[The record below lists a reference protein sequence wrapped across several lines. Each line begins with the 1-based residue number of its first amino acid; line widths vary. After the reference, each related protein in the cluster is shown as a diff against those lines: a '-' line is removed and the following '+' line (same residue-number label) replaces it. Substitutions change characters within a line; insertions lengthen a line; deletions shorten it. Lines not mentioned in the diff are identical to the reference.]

1 MKSYFF
7 AFVLIL
13 TTVATAQPPK
23 SELPLPNSGDVTL
36 PLDQY
41 NKLLELASKP
51 AKRPEAPPQNY
62 SIQCAELK
70 FQVENESVLGTV
82 HLEGEVFKKGVIKVP
97 LIKDMITL
105 DAQQDGKGV
114 PLQQENGAQAAVL
127 NGPSDFAIALNAAL
141 PLHIEAGR
149 ASFAL
154 PVPAA
159 GSVQL
164 TLIVPGERT
173 SVNISPGLI
182 LNRTSEKG
190 STTIEATLA
199 PGQPVSIWWATRET
213 AVQAAPKQVR
223 FLSDVKT
230 LVSVSEAELHV
241 AALADITV
249 VQGEPAEF
257 TVRVPADFE
266 VTGVTGASLESSEVH
281 EGTLTLKVTG
291 SSQRHQFLISMER
304 SISNSKA
311 SIPFITFENTQRE
324 TGEVL
329 VEGTGTMELA
339 AREGGGLQRIDVKE
353 TSYYLRSLAHYSPQA
368 AFRFHR
374 QPNEQPTLALE
385 WTRFPDSSVL
395 AAIADSAAVTT
406 LVTSEGKTLT
416 EIKLMVKNQAQ
427 PFLKVTLPS
436 GASILSADVAGERVK
451 PVQGPDG
458 SRVPL
463 LRPGFHPNGPY
474 EVSFVFMHSG
484 APFAK
489 KGGSELSLPSMELPI
504 SVLHWELFLPD
515 RYQVKDFGGD
525 VISAGLL
532 SPSIRE
538 SGTIGAIAAGAWDG
552 VASGM
557 GTVATGG
564 PFVLNG
570 VHGDAFDRLNGFAY
584 FPGQIGGVV
593 VDPSGAAVSGA
604 NVTVTNTT
612 NGASTNAV
620 TDSAG
625 RWVVSNFPSGSGKL
639 RVGASGFQTLVQTFD
654 YNSGRPAQY
663 MSTLQVA
670 AASETVEVVAKAVP
684 MNSRIVAQRQE
695 LEKKGKQLTQTAS
708 PNVLNLQRRVAGVL
722 PVAIDVPRT
731 GTSFEFVR
739 ALVLDE
745 ETKVT
750 FSYKSR

>member
-1 MKSYFF
+1 MKNYFF
-7 AFVLIL
+7 CFVLIL
-13 TTVATAQPPK
+13 SAIATAQLQK
-23 SELPLPNSGDVTL
+23 SDLPLPNSGDVTL

-51 AKRPEAPPQNY
+51 TKRPEAPPQNY

-70 FQVENESVLGTV
+70 FQVENESVLGSV
-82 HLEGEVFKKGVIKVP
+82 HLEGEVFKKGITKVP
-97 LIKDMITL
+97 LIRDMITL

-114 PLQQENGAQAAVL
+114 PLQQENGAQIAVL

-141 PLHIEAGR
+141 PLRLEAGR
-149 ASFAL
+149 ASFTLA
-154 PVPAA
+154 VPAA
-159 GSVQL
+159 GSAQL
-164 TLIVPGERT
+164 TLVVPGEHT

-190 STTIEATLA
+190 TTTIEATLA
-199 PGQPVSIWWATRET
+199 PGQPVNIWWATRET
-213 AVQAAPKQVR
+213 ATQKAPKDAR

-230 LVSVSEAELHV
+230 LMSVSEAELHV

-249 VQGEPAEF
+249 VQGEPTEF
-257 TVRVPADFE
+257 AVKVPTDYE

-281 EGTLTLKVTG
+281 DGTLTLKVVG
-291 SSQRHQFLISMER
+291 PKQRHQFLISMER
-304 SISNSKA
+304 SISDSKA
-311 SIPFITFENTQRE
+311 SAPFISFVNAQRE

-329 VEGTGTMELA
+329 VEGTGTMELT

-353 TSYYLRSLAHYSPQA
+353 TSYYLRALAHYPPQA

-374 QPNEQPTLALE
+374 QPNDQPTLALE

-395 AAIADSAAVTT
+395 AAVADEATVTT

-416 EIKLMVKNQAQ
+416 EIKLTVKNQAQ
-427 PFLKVTLPS
+427 PFLKVMLPA

-463 LRPGFHPNGPY
+463 LRPGFRPNGPY
-474 EVSFVFMHSG
+474 EVSFVFMNSG

-489 KGGSELSLPSMELPI
+489 KGGSELSLPSMDLPI
-504 SVLHWELFLPD
+504 SILHWELFLPD

-532 SPSIRE
+532 SASAEEGGIIGPALTGTGDGIGVG
-538 SGTIGAIAAGAWDG
+538 SGAGAGIGGG
-552 VASGM
+552 V
-557 GTVATGG
+557 
-564 PFVLNG
+564 FNG
-570 VHGDAFDRLNGFAY
+570 SLFDKAVNGFPY

-593 VDPSGAAVSGA
+593 VDPSGAAISGA
-604 NVTVTNTT
+604 TVTVTNTA
-612 NGASTNAV
+612 NGASMNAV

-625 RWVVSNFPSGSGKL
+625 HWVVSNFPSGLGKL
-639 RVGASGFQTLVQTFD
+639 QVNANGFRPLVQTFGYD
-654 YNSGRPAQY
+654 ASHPAEY
-663 MSTLQVA
+663 MSTLNVSA
-670 AASETVEVVAKAVP
+670 ATETVEVTAQATP
-684 MNSRIVAQRQE
+684 MNGRSIAQLRE
-695 LEKKGKQLTQTAS
+695 LESGAKKQAANTAS
-708 PNVLNLQRRVAGVL
+708 TNVLNLQRRVAGVL

-731 GTSFEFVR
+731 GSSFEFAR

>member
-1 MKSYFF
+1 MKNYWF

-13 TTVATAQPPK
+13 STGAMAQPPK

-62 SIQCAELK
+62 SIQCAEMK

-114 PLQQENGAQAAVL
+114 PLQQENGAQTAVL
-127 NGPSDFAIALNAAL
+127 NGPADFAIALNAAL
-141 PLHIEAGR
+141 PLHIETGR
-149 ASFAL
+149 ASLTL

-164 TLIVPGERT
+164 TLVVPGERT

-182 LNRTSEKG
+182 LNRTSDKG

-199 PGQPVSIWWATRET
+199 PGQPVTIWWATRET
-213 AVQAAPKQVR
+213 AAQTAPKQVR

-249 VQGEPAEF
+249 VQGEPTEF
-257 TVRVPADFE
+257 TVKVPADFE
-266 VTGVTGASLESSEVH
+266 VTGVTGATFESSEVH
-281 EGTLTLKVTG
+281 DGALGLKVTG
-291 SSQRHQFLISMER
+291 PSQRHQFLISMER
-304 SISNSKA
+304 SISDSKA
-311 SIPFITFENTQRE
+311 RVPFISFDNAQRE

-329 VEGTGTMELA
+329 VEGTGTMELTA
-339 AREGGGLQRIDVKE
+339 HEGGGLQRIDVKE
-353 TSYYLRSLAHYSPQA
+353 TSYYLRSLSHYPPQA

-395 AAIADSAAVTT
+395 AAVADSAAVTT

-416 EIKLMVKNQAQ
+416 EIKLTVKNQAQ
-427 PFLKVTLPS
+427 PFLKVMLPP
-436 GASILSADVAGERVK
+436 GVSILSADVAGERVK

-489 KGGSELSLPSMELPI
+489 KGGSELSLPSMDLPI

-532 SPSIRE
+532 SASVRE
-538 SGTIGAIAAGAWDG
+538 GGAIGAVVTGTGDG
-552 VASGM
+552 I
-557 GTVATGG
+557 GG
-564 PFVLNG
+564 GVFNG
-570 VHGDAFDRLNGFAY
+570 SLFDKVVDAFPY

-593 VDPSGAAVSGA
+593 VDPSGASVSGA
-604 NVTVTNTT
+604 NVTVTSTA
-612 NGASTNAV
+612 NGASMNAV
-620 TDSAG
+620 TDSTG

-670 AASETVEVVAKAVP
+670 AASETVEVAAKAVP
-684 MNSRIVAQRQE
+684 MNGRIAAQRQE

-731 GTSFEFVR
+731 GTSFEFAR

>member
-1 MKSYFF
+1 MKNYFF
-7 AFVLIL
+7 VFVLIL
-13 TTVATAQPPK
+13 STVAAAQSQK
-23 SELPLPNSGDVTL
+23 SELPLPDSGDVTL

-51 AKRPEAPPQNY
+51 TKQPEAPPQNY

-70 FQVENESVLGTV
+70 FQVENESVLGSV
-82 HLEGEVFKKGVIKVP
+82 HLEGEIFKKGVIKVP
-97 LIKDMITL
+97 LVRNIITL

-114 PLQQENGAQAAVL
+114 PLEQENGTQIAVL
-127 NGPSDFAIALNAAL
+127 NGPSDFAVTLSAAL
-141 PLHIEAGR
+141 PLRIEAGR
-149 ASFAL
+149 ASFTL

-159 GSVQL
+159 GSAQL
-164 TLIVPGERT
+164 TLVVPGEHT

-182 LNRTSEKG
+182 LNRTSENG

-213 AVQAAPKQVR
+213 TTQMVPKEIR

-230 LVSVSEAELHV
+230 LLSVSEAELRV

-249 VQGEPAEF
+249 VQGEPTEF
-257 TVRVPADFE
+257 AVKVPVDYE
-266 VTGVTGASLESSEVH
+266 VTGVTGASLESSEVLD
-281 EGTLTLKVTG
+281 GALTLKVIAPG
-291 SSQRHQFLISMER
+291 QRHQFLISMER
-304 SISNSKA
+304 SISDSKA
-311 SIPFITFENTQRE
+311 GAPFISFENAQRE

-329 VEGTGTMELA
+329 VEGAGTMELTA
-339 AREGGGLQRIDVKE
+339 HEGGGLQRIDVKE
-353 TSYYLRSLAHYSPQA
+353 TSYYLRSLAHYPPQA

-374 QPNEQPTLALE
+374 QPNEEPTLALE

-395 AAIADSAAVTT
+395 AAVADSAAVTT

-416 EIKLMVKNQAQ
+416 EIKLTVKNQAQ

-489 KGGSELSLPSMELPI
+489 KGGSELSLPSMDLPI
-504 SVLHWELFLPD
+504 TLLHWELFLPD

-525 VISAGLL
+525 VISAALL
-532 SPSIRE
+532 SASVSDEGMIGGTLTGTGGGVGGGMG
-538 SGTIGAIAAGAWDG
+538 SGT
-552 VASGM
+552 
-557 GTVATGG
+557 ATGS
-564 PFVLNG
+564 PLAL
-570 VHGDAFDRLNGFAY
+570 HGYAFDRFNGAPL

-593 VDPSGAAVSGA
+593 VDPSGAAISGA
-604 NVTVTNTT
+604 TVTVTNTA
-612 NGASTNAV
+612 NGASMNAV
-620 TDSAG
+620 SDSAG
-625 RWVVSNFPSGSGKL
+625 HWVVSNFPSGQGKL
-639 RVGASGFQTLVQTFD
+639 RVDANGFHTLVQTFD
-654 YNSGRPAQY
+654 YNNSRPAQY
-663 MSTLQVA
+663 MSTLQIGS
-670 AASETVEVVAKAVP
+670 ASETVEVTAQAVAVD
-684 MNSRIVAQRQE
+684 SRSIAQ
-695 LEKKGKQLTQTAS
+695 LEKLETGAKKQAPNTAS
-708 PNVLNLQRRVAGVL
+708 ANVLNLQRRVAGVL
-722 PVAIDVPRT
+722 PVAMDVPRT
-731 GTSFEFVR
+731 GTSFEFAR

-745 ETKVT
+745 ETRVT